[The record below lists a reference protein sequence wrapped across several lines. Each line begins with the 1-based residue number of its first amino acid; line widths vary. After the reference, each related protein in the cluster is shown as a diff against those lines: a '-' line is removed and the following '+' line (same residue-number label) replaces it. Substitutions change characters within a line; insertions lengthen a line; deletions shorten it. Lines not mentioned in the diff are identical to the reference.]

1 MSASPAVSQLSS
13 PGNNNNNNTNHMNNN
28 SATVGGVSVTVGNNA
43 PTTTSNNTNN
53 SQNTNIVVNVNER
66 NVGVNGNTNGGSN
79 GSIAVICSVING
91 QDQDA
96 VNRNAFLS
104 LNNQQQ
110 QQQQQDLDNRNGL
123 AANTNAS
130 GTGDRTTN
138 GISISGINLM
148 QERNRQL
155 QERVLGDRERILQGT
170 DRMDRIMEEI
180 ISQERIE
187 QVRNTMHPPPLVISN
202 HIQLNN
208 AHDRGAEK
216 NLNSGGGGSAGV
228 MPAMTS
234 PRPV

>member
-1 MSASPAVSQLSS
+1 MNATPTVSQLSS
-13 PGNNNNNNTNHMNNN
+13 PGNNNNNTNHMNNN
-28 SATVGGVSVTVGNNA
+28 STVVGGGSGVNNA
-43 PTTTSNNTNN
+43 PTATSNNNN
-53 SQNTNIVVNVNER
+53 SNTNIVVNVNDQ

-91 QDQDA
+91 QDQEV
-96 VNRNAFLS
+96 VNRNAFLN

-110 QQQQQDLDNRNGL
+110 QQQQELDNRNGL
-123 AANTNAS
+123 PPNSNAVP
-130 GTGDRTTN
+130 GNRTIN

-155 QERVLGDRERILQGT
+155 QERALDERERILQGT

-187 QVRNTMHPPPLVISN
+187 QVRTMHPPPLMIPN
-202 HIQLNN
+202 HNQLNN
-208 AHDRGAEK
+208 AHDRSAEK

>member
-1 MSASPAVSQLSS
+1 MNASPAVSQLSS
-13 PGNNNNNNTNHMNNN
+13 PGNNNNNTNHMNNN
-28 SATVGGVSVTVGNNA
+28 STTSGGNNA
-43 PTTTSNNTNN
+43 PTATSNNNNNN
-53 SQNTNIVVNVNER
+53 SNTNIVVNVNDR

-91 QDQDA
+91 QDQEN

-110 QQQQQDLDNRNGL
+110 QQELDNRNGL
-123 AANTNAS
+123 ANNNNNNTNTG

-138 GISISGINLM
+138 GITISGINLM

-155 QERVLGDRERILQGT
+155 QERALGERERILQGT

-180 ISQERIE
+180 ISQERNE
-187 QVRNTMHPPPLVISN
+187 QVRNTMHPPPLVIPN

-208 AHDRGAEK
+208 AHERSAEK
-216 NLNSGGGGSAGV
+216 NLNSGGGGGGGPAGI

>member
-1 MSASPAVSQLSS
+1 MNASPAVSQLSS
-13 PGNNNNNNTNHMNNN
+13 PGNNNNNTNHMNNN
-28 SATVGGVSVTVGNNA
+28 STTGGGNNA
-43 PTTTSNNTNN
+43 PTTTPNNNN
-53 SQNTNIVVNVNER
+53 SNTNIVVNVNDR

-91 QDQDA
+91 QGQEA

-110 QQQQQDLDNRNGL
+110 QELDNRNGL
-123 AANTNAS
+123 ATNANA
-130 GTGDRTTN
+130 GTVDRTTN
-138 GISISGINLM
+138 GITISGINLM

-155 QERVLGDRERILQGT
+155 QDRVLGERERILQGT

-187 QVRNTMHPPPLVISN
+187 QVRNTMHPPPLVIPN

-208 AHDRGAEK
+208 AHERSAEK
-216 NLNSGGGGSAGV
+216 NLNSGGGGGPAGV